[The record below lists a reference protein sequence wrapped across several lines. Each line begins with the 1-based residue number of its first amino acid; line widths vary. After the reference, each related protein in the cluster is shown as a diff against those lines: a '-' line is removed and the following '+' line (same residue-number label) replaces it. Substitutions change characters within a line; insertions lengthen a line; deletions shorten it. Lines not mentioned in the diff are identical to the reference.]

1 MFNEWHHFPVE
12 KNGRNEKAKE
22 CFVKKTR
29 CSVYC
34 SLSSKNT
41 FHFFLLFFPSFIPLG
56 GRVSRKGEKVS
67 YSSSTF
73 HPIDKRIGKE
83 TEIKRRKKGQ
93 SGRGFFSKG
102 AGPWN
107 HSLHTHTQEKTYWQR
122 EWAWPKSGRYI
133 CFFFIRPHQQ
143 QDVSSWIGHIH
154 VCVCRQCTDDRNS
167 FFFIRDGEIYKVFT
181 RHKRDSDLCFCFFF
195 DIFPLSGRAE
205 VPENEA
211 GFCGH

>member
-107 HSLHTHTQEKTYWQR
+107 HSLHTHTQEKTY
-122 EWAWPKSGRYI
+122 
-133 CFFFIRPHQQ
+133 
-143 QDVSSWIGHIH
+143 
-154 VCVCRQCTDDRNS
+154 
-167 FFFIRDGEIYKVFT
+167 
-181 RHKRDSDLCFCFFF
+181 
-195 DIFPLSGRAE
+195 
-205 VPENEA
+205 
-211 GFCGH
+211 